1 MDLAAQL
8 RSNGSACAGD
18 QDPASVNEVVGA
30 IGCDMH
36 LVPPEE
42 LFDPEPAQIGQSHVA
57 LDRRE
62 EGRQVSHHEP
72 RCRRRFDELRDPSLS
87 E

>member
-1 MDLAAQL
+1 
-8 RSNGSACAGD
+8 
-18 QDPASVNEVVGA
+18 
-30 IGCDMH
+30 MH